1 MTVTDIVIVIV
12 LLAIVGIAAG
22 YIIKEKKS
30 GAKCIGCP
38 DSKTCAHKCAGCTGN
53 CASARKKEN

>member
-1 MTVTDIVIVIV
+1 MTLTDILIAVV
-12 LLAIVGIAAG
+12 LLAVIGAAAV

-30 GAKCIGCP
+30 GARCIGCP

-53 CASARKKEN
+53 CPSAQKEE

>member
-1 MTVTDIVIVIV
+1 MTVTDIVIVMV

-30 GAKCIGCP
+30 GARCIGCP
-38 DSKTCAHKCAGCTGN
+38 DSKTCAHKCAGCNGT
-53 CASARKKEN
+53 CASAKKSEK